1 MWTQVLL
8 SLGYVP
14 RNGITES
21 DRKSAFKLLRTLQ
34 AVFQSGCRIVV
45 PRGGEGGSDFSPPLA
60 MSVSLTV
67 LVTPILVGVE
77 WYHCGQVVFPN

>member
-1 MWTQVLL
+1 MWTQVFL
-8 SLGYVP
+8 SLGYVS

-34 AVFQSGCRIVV
+34 AVSQSGCRIVV
-45 PRGGEGGSDFSPPLA
+45 PRGSEGGSDFSPPLA

-67 LVTPILVGVE
+67 LVTPIVVGVE